1 MDSKMKH
8 RILAIV
14 VIAGVAILAYPFL
27 IGGNSNTT
35 EIAAINPP
43 SFPDQAI
50 QVSANDETVTPNAA
64 ATPVAPNAEE
74 NAQIPVADNTIA
86 DQAIDDPSLTGSGDD
101 LTIANSDTN
110 TTTATV
116 VPNNETTDTTA
127 SAPTAESNN
136 ANTVIIPAT
145 PNSEPKAT
153 EQPTATQQPTATRV
167 QHVNNEPV
175 TAPKQ
180 TTKAAK
186 KVAEKSHPTHKQAT
200 AKAMQSK
207 LSKSAIAA
215 YKRTP
220 IDNNGLLKLKKAA
233 WVIQLGSFKNKAH
246 ALRLV
251 NQLRAEG
258 YRAFIQHVNVASGE
272 NTRVFVGPEHQEKAA
287 RQLASEIN
295 TSMKL
300 RGIVISYK
308 PFTL

>member
-14 VIAGVAILAYPFL
+14 VIAGVAVLAYPFL
-27 IGGNSNTT
+27 IGGNSNPT
-35 EIAAINPP
+35 EQVALNPP
-43 SFPDQAI
+43 PFPDQAI
-50 QVSANDETVTPNAA
+50 QVSANDEVATPNAGPA
-64 ATPVAPNAEE
+64 QQNADD
-74 NAQIPVADNTIA
+74 NAQIPVADNNIA
-86 DQAIDDPSLTGSGDD
+86 DQAIDDPSLTGPADD
-101 LTIANSDTN
+101 LNIATSDTN

-116 VPNNETTDTTA
+116 VPNNETITESTNT
-127 SAPTAESNN
+127 SAAENN
-136 ANTVIIPAT
+136 NTSTVIIPAT
-145 PNSEPKAT
+145 PTPNVEPKVT
-153 EQPTATQQPTATRV
+153 QQPTAEPAATQQPTTTRV

-175 TAPKQ
+175 AS
-180 TTKAAK
+180 K
-186 KVAEKSHPTHKQAT
+186 KHKSHKQAV
-200 AKAMQSK
+200 AEAVQSK

-251 NQLRAEG
+251 NKLRAEG

-287 RQLASEIN
+287 RQLAGEIQ

-308 PFTL
+308 PFNL